1 MMIPRHSEE
10 NRYKICG
17 FPAYIEIKYM
27 RETVMAEKRK
37 WNDKFKLAMGELE
50 YKIQRERRG
59 RMQGRLARAG
69 KRWRHGT
76 RSESGREGAGSIAA
90 L

>member
-59 RMQGRLARAG
+59 RMQGGWPEPEKVEAWNGER
-69 KRWRHGT
+69 KRPRGG
-76 RSESGREGAGSIAA
+76 GR
-90 L
+90 

>member
-1 MMIPRHSEE
+1 MIPRHSGE
-10 NRYKICG
+10 NGYKICG

-27 RETVMAEKRK
+27 RETAMAEKRK

-59 RMQGRLARAG
+59 RMQGAG
-69 KRWRHGT
+69 PSRKRWRHGT
-76 RSESGREGAGSIAA
+76 RSDSGREGAGSIAA